1 MPEAWATCEAS
12 GCNSNCGSSERYCAV
27 HKDAFNTGEPMEIA
41 WQLLKAGP
49 PAEAFLPHD
58 IDDEEN
64 VIEEN
69 EPPKKDPLRSRL
81 SIHHPVRRD
90 DWDNG
95 VVDGRPPGEEPL
107 PEQHMAGQ
115 HENTRMNEMAREAAG
130 TMPDPHELEP
140 EMRDDTTTVIRPN
153 RRGEY
158 GERFLG
164 EKHPPRTF
172 RDLNK
177 PEMPV
182 GYDEEEEEEEEPDPH
197 DWSPKDRGPYIQRL
211 RDMGLMDDDKPPTT
225 AQTQGQA
232 GEPMS
237 NDALQLLGR
246 EHAMRRR

>member
-1 MPEAWATCEAS
+1 
-12 GCNSNCGSSERYCAV
+12 
-27 HKDAFNTGEPMEIA
+27 MEIA

-58 IDDEEN
+58 IDDEGN

-81 SIHHPVRRD
+81 SLQHLARRGD
-90 DWDNG
+90 DHAKEMEG
-95 VVDGRPPGEEPL
+95 ERPPGEEPL

-130 TMPDPHELEP
+130 TMPDLHELEP

-158 GERFLG
+158 GERYLG

-172 RDLNK
+172 RDLNV
-177 PEMPV
+177 PEVPH
-182 GYDEEEEEEEEPDPH
+182 GYEEEEEEPEPDPH

-211 RDMGLMDDDKPPTT
+211 REMGLMDDDDDKPPTT

-232 GEPMS
+232 EGAMS
-237 NDALQLLGR
+237 NDALKLLGR

>member
-1 MPEAWATCEAS
+1 M
-12 GCNSNCGSSERYCAV
+12 R
-27 HKDAFNTGEPMEIA
+27 TGEPMEIA

-58 IDDEEN
+58 VDDEGD

-115 HENTRMNEMAREAAG
+115 SENTRMNEMAREAAG
-130 TMPDPHELEP
+130 TMPDPHESEPPEGEEP
-140 EMRDDTTTVIRPN
+140 E
-153 RRGEY
+153 
-158 GERFLG
+158 
-164 EKHPPRTF
+164 
-172 RDLNK
+172 
-177 PEMPV
+177 
-182 GYDEEEEEEEEPDPH
+182 PDRS
-197 DWSPKDRGPYIQRL
+197 WSPKDIGPYVQRL
-211 RDMGLMDDDKPPTT
+211 REMGLMDDDKPPTT
-225 AQTQGQA
+225 AQTQGQFKES
-232 GEPMS
+232 GPNPMS
-237 NDALQLLGR
+237 REALELLGR